1 MPADQKMSHRELELL
16 EALRRLGGSA
26 RSGELAK
33 VLGVSEETVR
43 RTIKA
48 LAKQGLVQ
56 RVHGGAYLSGPDTAD
71 SFYRRISKYTEEKQ
85 SIAAGVLP
93 QITDGMAIF
102 LDVGSTTAFVA
113 KELRRRANLTVVTNS
128 IGVAQTLANHNGNRV
143 HFLGGEIQSNE
154 RGTFGHVAEQQ
165 VRAFALDLAVLSAD
179 AFSAKHGAL
188 YHSATEA
195 QLAAVVAQ
203 AAERTLLL
211 LAHPK
216 FDDMAPHRGPQ
227 PEMLDLL
234 MTDALPGRKYRRAL
248 ETWGIDLELA
258 PTRDADAASEVKAK
272 KRAPSLE

>member
-1 MPADQKMSHRELELL
+1 MPEDQKISHRELELL

-26 RSGELAK
+26 RSGEMAK
-33 VLGVSEETVR
+33 VLKVSEETVR

-56 RVHGGAYLSGPDTAD
+56 RVHGGAYLAGPDAAD
-71 SFYRRISKYTEEKQ
+71 SFFRRISKYTAEKQ
-85 SIAAGVLP
+85 SIAARALDHV
-93 QITDGMAIF
+93 TDGMAVF

-113 KELRRRANLTVVTNS
+113 KALRSRAGLTVVTNS

-165 VRAFALDLAVLSAD
+165 VQEFALDVAVLSAD

-188 YHSATEA
+188 YQSATEA

-203 AAERTLLL
+203 VAEWTMLVV
-211 LAHPK
+211 AHPK
-216 FDDMAPHRGPQ
+216 FEGTAPHRGPQ
-227 PEMLDLL
+227 PELLDLL
-234 MTDALPGRKYRRAL
+234 LTDIMPARKYRRAL
-248 ETWGIDLELA
+248 ELWDIDLELA
-258 PTRDADAASEVKAK
+258 PGSNSPETEGGESKTMK
-272 KRAPSLE
+272 G

>member
-1 MPADQKMSHRELELL
+1 MSHRELELL
-16 EALRRLGGSA
+16 EVLRRLGGSA

-56 RVHGGAYLSGPDTAD
+56 RVHGGAYLTGPDAAD

-85 SIAAGVLP
+85 CIAAGALSH
-93 QITDGMAIF
+93 ISDGMAVF

-113 KELRRRANLTVVTNS
+113 KALRSRANLTVVTNS

-154 RGTFGHVAEQQ
+154 RGTFGRVAEQQ
-165 VRAFALDLAVLSAD
+165 VRDFALDVAVLSVD

-188 YHSATEA
+188 YQSATEA
-195 QLAAVVAQ
+195 QLATVVAE
-203 AAERTLLL
+203 AAEVTLVV

-216 FDDMAPHRGPQ
+216 FEETGPHRGPE
-227 PEMLDLL
+227 PETLDLL
-234 MTDALPGRKYRRAL
+234 LTDAMPGRKHRRAL
-248 ETWGIDLELA
+248 GNWGVRLVLA
-258 PTRDADAASEVKAK
+258 PEPEGFEGASLDAQNKTVEATAE
-272 KRAPSLE
+272 